1 MGGTEDGH
9 WAGWRAQWGG
19 DDSHEETSGNK
30 RPPSDNDTLE
40 FVRPKYRI
48 LSSACCMPP
57 QIGIHI
63 CREPVSPSK
72 PHPSSLHSHTFPCP
86 RVPRSIQ
93 TVVFWIRR
101 RPRRPRLARPSTIS
115 TSTHTHTHHTKSLVG
130 GTITCWANID
140 ARTGTHWPEE
150 VVLPWGH
157 SVLMPLHHP
166 LLGTEGAPGP
176 AVAPHSRSV
185 VCHTEESRPPS
196 A

>member
-1 MGGTEDGH
+1 MMASAAHTTAVSIDGGMGRL
-9 WAGWRAQWGG
+9 AGWRAQWGG
-19 DDSHEETSGNK
+19 DDSPRGKETK

-101 RPRRPRLARPSTIS
+101 RPRPRSRRRRLARVPRPSR
-115 TSTHTHTHHTKSLVG
+115 HTHIHTPHQSLRG

-150 VVLPWGH
+150 EVLPWGH
-157 SVLMPLHHP
+157 SFLLPLHRH
-166 LLGTEGAPGP
+166 LLGT
-176 AVAPHSRSV
+176 VLCRS
-185 VCHTEESRPPS
+185 TRPCRCSP
-196 A
+196 

>member
-9 WAGWRAQWGG
+9 WVGWRAQWGG

-72 PHPSSLHSHTFPCP
+72 PHPSSLPLHTFPCP

-115 TSTHTHTHHTKSLVG
+115 TTTHTHTPHQFTRWRYHHMLGQHRRPHWHTLAG
-130 GTITCWANID
+130 G
-140 ARTGTHWPEE
+140 R
-150 VVLPWGH
+150 
-157 SVLMPLHHP
+157 
-166 LLGTEGAPGP
+166 GP
-176 AVAPHSRSV
+176 AVGAQRSAAV
-185 VCHTEESRPPS
+185 APPS
-196 A
+196 PGD